1 MFRLLVFLLLLSSS
15 LFVNAQCKVD
25 FYFYSNVSNTPLV
38 AEIFSNGIQLNPSNT
53 DVRFSYEH
61 TCGQHSV
68 FEIRAVGYK
77 NQQVELINR
86 TDTMID
92 IFLEPIS
99 LTLPDLEVLASRFP
113 GNVLPAVSKLSGSD
127 LQEINTGKDIP
138 YLLESIPSVFSTS
151 DAGNQTGYTGLRIR
165 GSDQTRINV
174 TINGVPVNDAES
186 HNVFWVDLPDLAS
199 SVDQIQI
206 QRGVGTSS
214 YGAGS
219 FGANISIITKPA
231 SLQPYLTTA
240 FSGGSFNSFK
250 KSVLFGTGL
259 INKHFSFEG
268 RWSGID
274 SDGYIDRAYSHLSS
288 LYGNLNYHNRKN
300 TIRLIAFSGDERTYQ
315 SWYGVP
321 ESVLSGDVE
330 QMNAYADR
338 NGLSDTERQNL
349 LGSGRTYNYYQYK
362 DQTDNYRQSYFQL
375 IYSSQLSDNLLF
387 TSVAHLT
394 RGKGYYE
401 EWKPADKLADY
412 GLLPIVAGQDTIS
425 EANIVRKRWL
435 DNYFYGMNA
444 QLKYETTSLFLS
456 GGLTA
461 YQYDGNHFGRINWID
476 NYPGLVPGF
485 EYYKGKG
492 IQDEFSFFGKLK
504 YGLTQNLDV
513 LADLQY
519 RLIRYNAYGTN
530 NDLQEFV
537 IYRQYNFFNPKIACS
552 YRPANGWYINASVG
566 RSNSQPFRDD
576 FINAT
581 PGRQPKSEQL
591 TDYELEIQK
600 SGKNWSAIASFYY
613 MKYKDQLI
621 LTGELNDVG
630 AAVRTNVAESY
641 GRGVELQL
649 SWQPFPFLQWTGN
662 GSFSSNIIRAFDYLL
677 YDYDNGGEVLE
688 TFVNTPISFSP
699 STILYS
705 DIRLNHKKWS
715 LDVTAKYIGQQYLDN
730 TGSVER
736 AIDPYTVINS
746 TLSWKTKIFSNS
758 VLQLSGQ
765 IFNLADLKYSSNGYT
780 YSYLYGGLVTENF
793 YYPQAGRHFMLS
805 CKIDW

>member
-1 MFRLLVFLLLLSSS
+1 
-15 LFVNAQCKVD
+15 
-25 FYFYSNVSNTPLV
+25 
-38 AEIFSNGIQLNPSNT
+38 
-53 DVRFSYEH
+53 
-61 TCGQHSV
+61 
-68 FEIRAVGYK
+68 
-77 NQQVELINR
+77 
-86 TDTMID
+86 
-92 IFLEPIS
+92 
-99 LTLPDLEVLASRFP
+99 
-113 GNVLPAVSKLSGSD
+113 
-127 LQEINTGKDIP
+127 
-138 YLLESIPSVFSTS
+138 
-151 DAGNQTGYTGLRIR
+151 
-165 GSDQTRINV
+165 
-174 TINGVPVNDAES
+174 
-186 HNVFWVDLPDLAS
+186 
-199 SVDQIQI
+199 
-206 QRGVGTSS
+206 
-214 YGAGS
+214 
-219 FGANISIITKPA
+219 
-231 SLQPYLTTA
+231 
-240 FSGGSFNSFK
+240 
-250 KSVLFGTGL
+250 
-259 INKHFSFEG
+259 
-268 RWSGID
+268 
-274 SDGYIDRAYSHLSS
+274 
-288 LYGNLNYHNRKN
+288 
-300 TIRLIAFSGDERTYQ
+300 
-315 SWYGVP
+315 
-321 ESVLSGDVE
+321 
-330 QMNAYADR
+330 
-338 NGLSDTERQNL
+338 
-349 LGSGRTYNYYQYK
+349 
-362 DQTDNYRQSYFQL
+362 
-375 IYSSQLSDNLLF
+375 
-387 TSVAHLT
+387 
-394 RGKGYYE
+394 
-401 EWKPADKLADY
+401 
-412 GLLPIVAGQDTIS
+412 
-425 EANIVRKRWL
+425 
-435 DNYFYGMNA
+435 
-444 QLKYETTSLFLS
+444 
-456 GGLTA
+456 
-461 YQYDGNHFGRINWID
+461 
-476 NYPGLVPGF
+476 
-485 EYYKGKG
+485 
-492 IQDEFSFFGKLK
+492 
-504 YGLTQNLDV
+504 
-513 LADLQY
+513 
-519 RLIRYNAYGTN
+519 
-530 NDLQEFV
+530 V

>member
-53 DVRFSYEH
+53 DVRFSYEQP
-61 TCGQHSV
+61 CGQKSV
-68 FEIRAVGYK
+68 FEIRVVGYK
-77 NQQVELINR
+77 NQHIELINR
-86 TDTMID
+86 TDTMIN
-92 IFLEPIS
+92 IFFEPLT
-99 LTLPDLEVLASRFP
+99 LTLPDLDVLANRIP

-231 SLQPYLTTA
+231 SRQPYLTTA
-240 FSGGSFNSFK
+240 FSGGSFNSYK

-274 SDGYIDRAYSHLSS
+274 SDGYIDRAYSHLNS
-288 LYGNLNYHNRKN
+288 LYGNLNYNNRKN

-321 ESVLSGDVE
+321 ESVLSSDVE

-349 LGSGRTYNYYQYK
+349 LSSGRTYNYYQYK

-387 TSVAHLT
+387 TSVTHLT

-401 EWKPADKLADY
+401 EWKSMDKLADY
-412 GLLPIVAGQDTIS
+412 GLLPIVAGKDTIS

-444 QLKYETTSLFLS
+444 QLKYETTSFFLS
-456 GGLTA
+456 GGITA
-461 YQYDGNHFGRINWID
+461 YKYDGNHFGRISWID

-492 IQDEFSFFGKLK
+492 LQDEFSFFGKLK
-504 YGLTQNLDV
+504 YGLTQNLDL

-519 RLIRYNAYGTN
+519 RQIRYNAYGSD
-530 NDLQEFV
+530 NDLQKFD
-537 IYRQYNFFNPKIACS
+537 IHRHYNFFNPKIACS
-552 YRPANGWYINASVG
+552 YRPANGWYVNASVG

-576 FINAT
+576 FINAS

-591 TDYELEIQK
+591 TDYEVEIQK

-641 GRGVELQL
+641 RRGVELQL

-662 GSFSSNIIRAFDYLL
+662 GSFSNNIIRAFDYLL
-677 YDYDNGGEVLE
+677 YDYDNGAEVIE

-699 STILYS
+699 STLLYG
-705 DIRLNHKKWS
+705 DIRLSHKKWS
-715 LDVTAKYIGQQYLDN
+715 LDVTAKFVGQQYMDN
-730 TGSVER
+730 TGSDDR
-736 AIDPYTVINS
+736 AIDSYTILNS
-746 TLSWKTKIFSNS
+746 SLSWKTKIFTNS
-758 VLQLSGQ
+758 MLELSGQ
-765 IFNLADLKYSSNGYT
+765 IFNLADLKYASNGYT